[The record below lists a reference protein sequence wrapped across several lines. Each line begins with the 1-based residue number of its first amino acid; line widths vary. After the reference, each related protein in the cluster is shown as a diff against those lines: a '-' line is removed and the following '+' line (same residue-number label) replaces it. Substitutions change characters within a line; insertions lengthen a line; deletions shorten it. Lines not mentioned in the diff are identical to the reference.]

1 VLSVELRKCVVKKFS
16 LSPPLPISPSP
27 YPLLRLLQLTA
38 LPVGAYSYSE
48 GIETLVELGKIV
60 DRQSL
65 EHWLDRELRYGAI
78 RLEAAVVLRATN
90 SVRIGDLES
99 LAYWNYWLSAA
110 RESEELRQQSWQM
123 GYSLLQLIEDMEPEI
138 ASLVQACGYPGNYA
152 IAFGLIAAYWQI
164 DPLEAILGYLHGWA
178 LNLINAGVKLIPL
191 GQTAGQ
197 QLLLNLHP
205 TIIQAA
211 REILTLK
218 DDEFSSCSWGL
229 SLASMAHEV
238 QYTRLFRS

>member
-1 VLSVELRKCVVKKFS
+1 VLSVELKIF
-16 LSPPLPISPSP
+16 SPSP
-27 YPLLRLLQLTA
+27 HLPLSLLRLLQLTNSA

-48 GIETLVELGKIV
+48 GIETLVELGKIL
-60 DRQSL
+60 DRPSL

-78 RLEAAVVLRATN
+78 RLEAAVMLQALN
-90 SVRIGDLES
+90 STRIGDLES
-99 LAYWNYWLSAA
+99 LANWNHWLSAA
-110 RESEELRQQSWQM
+110 RETEELRQQSWQM
-123 GYSLLQLIEDMEPEI
+123 GYSLLRLIEDMEPEV
-138 ASLVQACGYPGNYA
+138 APLVKACRYPGNYA
-152 IAFGLIAAYWQI
+152 IAFGLIAACWKI

-197 QLLLNLHP
+197 QLLLKLHP
-205 TIIQAA
+205 TIIQVG

-218 DDEFSSCSWGL
+218 ADELNSCSWGL